1 MADTKEKP
9 WMTTGEVARWLQV
22 TVTTVNR
29 WLVSGKL
36 PHIRTPGGHYRIPRA
51 DFMALVQKGMVPVAS
66 DRPAFRILVVD
77 DEPTQLELM
86 SDHLG
91 NLPDV
96 ATVVETARDGIEAV
110 DKIPDF
116 APHLLLVD
124 LMMPRMNGWEL
135 AGFARGHPATRSSHI
150 IIMTG
155 FATAENL
162 TAAKKVGART
172 VLQKP
177 IPIDTLDRL
186 IHEAARELS
195 PQSLEAATVDSSGK

>member
-66 DRPAFRILVVD
+66 DRPSFRILVVD

-86 SDHLG
+86 SDHLL

-96 ATVVETARDGIEAV
+96 ATVVETARDGLEAA

-116 APHLLLVD
+116 QPHLLLID

-135 AGFARGHPATRSSHI
+135 AGFVRGHPATRSSHL

-162 TAAKKVGART
+162 AAAKKVGART

-177 IPIDTLDRL
+177 IPMATLDRL
-186 IHEAARELS
+186 VREAARELS
-195 PQSLEAATVDSSGK
+195 PQSIEAAAADSTGK